1 MQASGRG
8 FQTKSERNVSGKS
21 PAHVSAAHIIQLC
34 VMHGTHSQQRL
45 SKYWAQV
52 LLFKVFTG
60 QKKEKKRERA
70 RKRKVDVLVPDF
82 EFVRKCTFMFGESK
96 NLLGKELK

>member
-1 MQASGRG
+1 MQAFGRG
-8 FQTKSERNVSGKS
+8 GHNQIGKCLVK
-21 PAHVSAAHIIQLC
+21 ALHTSAWPSKVACYPWDTLIS
-34 VMHGTHSQQRL
+34 TPQQILGPSLL
-45 SKYWAQV
+45 SKV
-52 LLFKVFTG
+52 FKG
-60 QKKEKKRERA
+60 KKKGKKKKKK

>member
-1 MQASGRG
+1 MSQPNWRG
-8 FQTKSERNVSGKS
+8 KSGKS
-21 PAHVSAAHIIQLC
+21 PTYISAALFIQLC
-34 VMHGTHSQQRL
+34 VVYGTHSRQGL

-52 LLFKVFTG
+52 LLSKVFKG
-60 QKKEKKRERA
+60 KIKRKKKKKK

-96 NLLGKELK
+96 NLLGKELT